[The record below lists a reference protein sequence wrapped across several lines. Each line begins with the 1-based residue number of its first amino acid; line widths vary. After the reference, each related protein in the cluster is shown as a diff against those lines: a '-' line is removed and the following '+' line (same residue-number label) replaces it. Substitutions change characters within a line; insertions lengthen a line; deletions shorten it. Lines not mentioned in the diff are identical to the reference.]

1 MNICYLGLGSN
12 QKSPERQLRQAIRAI
27 RALRST
33 SLTKVSRFHWTKAWG
48 LQGQQDFCN
57 AVVEIHTTLAPLQL
71 LRACQQI
78 EKQQG
83 RVRKK
88 RWGPRIID
96 IDILTYA
103 NKAIQI
109 NNLTIPH
116 PYIASR
122 DFVLQPLSEVCEIN
136 LINQLVKKQQ
146 PVKMHPT
153 IISVIEQEVLC
164 EELEASA

>member
-12 QKSPERQLRQAIRAI
+12 QKSPERQLRRAIKAI

-33 SLTKVSRFHWTKAWG
+33 SLTKVSSFHWTKAWG

-57 AVVEIHTTLAPLQL
+57 AVVEINTTLAPLQL
-71 LRACQQI
+71 LRACQEI

-88 RWGPRIID
+88 RWGPRVID
-96 IDILTYA
+96 IDILTYG
-103 NKAIQI
+103 NKTLQI

-116 PYIASR
+116 PYITSR
-122 DFVLQPLSEVCEIN
+122 DFVLQPLSELSGVNIIN
-136 LINQLVKKQQ
+136 KLLKKQ
-146 PVKMHPT
+146 PPTTATHPFILT
-153 IISVIEQEVLC
+153 DDNKARNAL
-164 EELEASA
+164 

>member
-1 MNICYLGLGSN
+1 MNVCYLGLGSN

-27 RALRST
+27 RALKST
-33 SLTKVSRFHWTKAWG
+33 SLTKISSFHWTKAWG

-57 AVVEIHTTLAPLQL
+57 AVIEIHTTIAPLQL

-96 IDILTYA
+96 IDILTYG
-103 NKAIQI
+103 NKTIQI
-109 NNLTIPH
+109 NNLIIPH

-122 DFVLQPLSEVCEIN
+122 DFVIQPLSEVCGIN
-136 LINQLVKKQQ
+136 LINKLLKKQ
-146 PVKMHPT
+146 KSTGIHPS
-153 IISVIEQEVLC
+153 IISVIEQKELC
-164 EELEASA
+164 ELEA

>member
-12 QKSPERQLRQAIRAI
+12 QKSPERQLRRAVRAI
-27 RALRST
+27 SALRST

-57 AVVEIHTTLAPLQL
+57 AVVEIRTTLAPVQL
-71 LRACQQI
+71 LRACQHI

-88 RWGPRIID
+88 RWGPRVID
-96 IDILTYA
+96 IDILTYG
-103 NKAIQI
+103 NKTIQI

-122 DFVLQPLSEVCEIN
+122 DFVLQPLYEICGIN
-136 LINQLVKKQQ
+136 LINKLVKNQQ
-146 PVKMHPT
+146 PISTPSFILT
-153 IISVIEQEVLC
+153 EIIGQEALC
-164 EELEASA
+164 EELV